1 MSSFIV
7 SHGKETVSR
16 LQNFYSDK
24 YGVDNLIMI
33 KDSKQVPSC
42 RKAFPTPGLSRVQP
56 LA

>member
-7 SHGKETVSR
+7 THGKETVSR

-33 KDSKQVPSC
+33 KDSKQVPTVE
-42 RKAFPTPGLSRVQP
+42 RLFQP
-56 LA
+56 LV